1 MLTLD
6 DLRKNLQTGDAMRRR
21 LITALLSLV
30 FLALGAVL
38 LLSARGILRDEGVTA
53 RRVVFEGGGGKLWL
67 PELVRTRD
75 VPLYEEDHSGHPE
88 SLPVGGSLSAALV
101 LGSGRDGTRALSAEL
116 ARRGVAVLL
125 PDRNTRASAAWDWLA
140 GQSYIR
146 ISSMALI
153 ASIDRSDEALALGE
167 DLSSSDRAPT
177 ATILIGDDGVLHKAA
192 SYPGRNLLVLTA
204 REAEAGAK
212 AVFFGAGYDA
222 RTDFSGYFGDG
233 TARAAAAVR
242 GRAAFSSRKT
252 LRQILDWQG
261 SALGHVVELPD
272 DNAIFPITDFCRIA
286 SAFCLAAA
294 AAVWP
299 LRRGEKKGESGSIQ
313 KRRPHP

>member
-67 PELVRTRD
+67 PEIVRPRE

-125 PDRNTRASAAWDWLA
+125 PDRNTHAPAAWDWLA

-153 ASIDRSDEALALGE
+153 ASIDRSDEALALGA
-167 DLSSSDRAPT
+167 DLSSSDRAPA
-177 ATILIGDDGVLHKAA
+177 ATILIGDDGVLRKAA
-192 SYPGRNLLVLTA
+192 SYP
-204 REAEAGAK
+204 EAGAK
-212 AVFFGAGYDA
+212 EVFFGAGYDA

-272 DNAIFPITDFCRIA
+272 DSVIFPITDFCRIA

-299 LRRGEKKGESGSIQ
+299 LRRGEKKGKSGSIQ

>member
-67 PELVRTRD
+67 PEIVRPRE

-125 PDRNTRASAAWDWLA
+125 PDRNTRAPAAWDWLA

-153 ASIDRSDEALALGE
+153 ASIDRSDEALALGA
-167 DLSSSDRAPT
+167 DLSSSDRAPA
-177 ATILIGDDGVLHKAA
+177 ATILIGDDGVLRKAA

-212 AVFFGAGYDA
+212 EVFFGAGYDA

-233 TARAAAAVR
+233 TARDAAAVR

-272 DNAIFPITDFCRIA
+272 DSVIFPITDFCRIA

-299 LRRGEKKGESGSIQ
+299 LRRGEKKGKSGSIQ